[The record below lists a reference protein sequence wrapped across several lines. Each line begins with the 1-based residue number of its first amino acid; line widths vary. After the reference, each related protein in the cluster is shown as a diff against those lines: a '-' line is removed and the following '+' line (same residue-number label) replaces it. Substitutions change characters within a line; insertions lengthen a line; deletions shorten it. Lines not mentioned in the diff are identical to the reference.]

1 MEEANGSHPTRD
13 DAPTRFVDGTP
24 SSRRHEMT
32 RSIRVS
38 AIGAA
43 VLVLA
48 ACGAAPGDSPSSEP
62 STSTPATSSE
72 PSSSEPATAN
82 VPPGGENT
90 QIADWT
96 DPRPEGWAEDY
107 PLFAPIT
114 EVGDGSLQ
122 RVQDADSIKVCSAL
136 GLVPW
141 NYIDPETQEV
151 VGLEVDFLGY
161 ISEKLGLPEAEYQN
175 VEFQALIPALQSTQ
189 CDVVMSSIG
198 IRADRAEQVRFTIP
212 YLLTYDQFIVA
223 DDSEYESSDDMK
235 GMRIGTFAGT
245 ADEDV
250 LRAWVEAEGEGAEIL
265 TFNTPNECFLA
276 TQNGT
281 IDACF
286 TDNVAISAAITGE
299 YSSLRALPEAFDYA
313 AGFPEDAEG
322 DPYRLLSIATATHL
336 DDADLNLAFS
346 IAIQEMIDDGTWQ
359 SLVEEWGLYD
369 DNQGDGDFTRS
380 DA

>member
-1 MEEANGSHPTRD
+1 
-13 DAPTRFVDGTP
+13 
-24 SSRRHEMT
+24 MT
-32 RSIRVS
+32 RSTRVS
-38 AIGAA
+38 AIVAA
-43 VLVLA
+43 VVLLA
-48 ACGAAPGDSPSSEP
+48 ACQATPADSPSGEP
-62 STSTPATSSE
+62 STSTAANSAQ
-72 PSSSEPATAN
+72 PSSSASAAAN

-90 QIADWT
+90 QITDWT
-96 DPRPEGWAEDY
+96 DPRPQAWTDEY

-122 RVQDADSIKVCSAL
+122 RVQEADNIIVCSAL

-141 NYIDPETQEV
+141 NYIDPETNEV

-175 VEFQALIPALQSTQ
+175 VEFQALIPALQSHQ
-189 CDVVMSSIG
+189 CDVIMSSIG
-198 IRADRAEQVRFTIP
+198 IRADRAEQVRFTVP
-212 YLLTYDQFIVA
+212 YLLTYDQFIV
-223 DDSEYESSDDMK
+223 DGDSGYTSADDMK
-235 GMRIGTFAGT
+235 GKRIGTFAGT

-299 YSSLRALPEAFDYA
+299 YSDLEALPDAFDYA
-313 AGFPEDAEG
+313 AGFPEEAEG

-346 IAIQEMIDDGTWQ
+346 VAIQEMIDDGTWQ
-359 SLVEEWGLYD
+359 ELVEQWGLYD
-369 DNQGDGDFTRS
+369 ENQGDGDFTRS